1 MVICFARMTY
11 PISAFVKLSVIHF
24 CLSFLKSTPLGF
36 RQKLANGFRKKSRQ
50 AQQFKSYEVM
60 DVNPSAVQVALSN
73 VDLLI
78 HGHTHRANIHD
89 VDGKKRIVLG
99 DWKEIPLRF

>member
-1 MVICFARMTY
+1 
-11 PISAFVKLSVIHF
+11 
-24 CLSFLKSTPLGF
+24 
-36 RQKLANGFRKKSRQ
+36 
-50 AQQFKSYEVM
+50 M

-99 DWKEIPLRF
+99 DWKEDSAQILEINANDHLQNLALKKWQY

>member
-1 MVICFARMTY
+1 
-11 PISAFVKLSVIHF
+11 
-24 CLSFLKSTPLGF
+24 
-36 RQKLANGFRKKSRQ
+36 
-50 AQQFKSYEVM
+50 M

-99 DWKEIPLRF
+99 DWKEDSAQILEINANDHLQNLVLKKWQY

>member
-1 MVICFARMTY
+1 
-11 PISAFVKLSVIHF
+11 
-24 CLSFLKSTPLGF
+24 
-36 RQKLANGFRKKSRQ
+36 
-50 AQQFKSYEVM
+50 M
-60 DVNPSAVQVALSN
+60 DVNPSAVQSALSN

-99 DWKEIPLRF
+99 DWKEDSAQILEINANDHLQNLVLKKWQY

>member
-1 MVICFARMTY
+1 
-11 PISAFVKLSVIHF
+11 
-24 CLSFLKSTPLGF
+24 
-36 RQKLANGFRKKSRQ
+36 
-50 AQQFKSYEVM
+50 M

-99 DWKEIPLRF
+99 DWKEDSAQILEINANNHLQNLALKKWQY